1 MENLSDLIVTK
12 DVHKMSK
19 ENRKEYAKTLALSF
33 GDYSLFRHFFKR
45 YTCENATLFFDI
57 ALKADANNLFGL
69 ATKNNEAVS
78 IFTKNGL
85 KDASILQFVRA
96 GGLRYF
102 FKFGVKRTL
111 RMISFSSFALSIK
124 RKYITGKDLYLYLLA
139 TRPENRRQGLTK
151 SVLQPVLSY
160 CKKEGKKCYLETLDD
175 ENTAL
180 YARFGFKLVEKQ
192 KLPHSDLTL
201 YCMLFE

>member
-12 DVHKMSK
+12 DVHKM
-19 ENRKEYAKTLALSF
+19 ERTNRKEYAKTLALSF

-45 YTCENATLFFDI
+45 YTFENASLFFDI
-57 ALKADANNLFGL
+57 ALKADAKNLFGL

-78 IFTKNGL
+78 IFAKNGL
-85 KDASILQFVRA
+85 KDASILQFVKA

-102 FKFGVKRTL
+102 FKFGIKRTL

-124 RKYITGKDLYLYLLA
+124 RKYIEESDLYLYLLA
-139 TRPENRRQGLTK
+139 TRPKKRHQGLTNH
-151 SVLQPVLSY
+151 VLEPVLSY
-160 CKKEGKKCYLETLDD
+160 CRREGKKCYLETLDD
-175 ENTAL
+175 ENTAI
-180 YARFGFKLVEKQ
+180 YARYGFRLVEKA
-192 KLPHSDLTL
+192 KPPHSDLTL

>member
-1 MENLSDLIVTK
+1 MENLNDLVVTR
-12 DVHKMSK
+12 DVHKMGQ

-45 YTCENATLFFDI
+45 YTFENATLFFDI
-57 ALKADANNLFGL
+57 ALKADATNLFGL
-69 ATKNNEAVS
+69 ATKSNEAVS

-85 KDASILQFVRA
+85 KDASILQFVKT

-102 FKFGVKRTL
+102 FKFGIRRTL

-124 RKYITGKDLYLYLLA
+124 RKYINESDLYLYLLA
-139 TRPENRRQGLTK
+139 TRPENRHQGLTK
-151 SVLQPVLSY
+151 NVLQPVLSY
-160 CKKEGKKCYLETLDD
+160 CERERKKCYLETLDE
-175 ENTAL
+175 ENTAI
-180 YARFGFKLVEKQ
+180 YARYGFRLVEKA